1 MVDMT
6 AATAVTTPPIPIVA
20 LDVGT
25 LGEAQRLVA
34 RLGPAAEFYKVGL
47 QLFTAEGP
55 RAVEWLRADGKRVFL
70 DLKLH
75 DIPNTVRG
83 AAASAGAL
91 GVSLLTVHALGGAA
105 MVRAAVEGAGE
116 GTGILAV
123 TVLTSM
129 DEAAYGRTLGR
140 AVQVS
145 DEVLRLSDVAREA
158 QAHGVVC
165 AGTECA
171 AVRRRFGDALQP
183 LVPGLRAAGGATHDQ
198 SRVVTAAEAARAGAA
213 YVIFGRAVTAAP
225 DPAAAFAALSAELAA
240 ARRD

>member
-1 MVDMT
+1 MAGV
-6 AATAVTTPPIPIVA
+6 TAVMAPPVPIVA

-25 LGEAQRLVA
+25 LVEAQRLVS
-34 RLGPAAEFYKVGL
+34 RLGPAADFYKVGL

-55 RAVEWLRADGKRVFL
+55 RAVDWLRDEGKRVFL

-83 AAASAGAL
+83 AAASASAL

-105 MVRAAVEGAGE
+105 MVRAAVEGAGA

-129 DEAAYGRTLGR
+129 DEHAFGQSLGR
-140 AVQVS
+140 AVHVS

-198 SRVVTAAEAARAGAA
+198 SRVVTAADAARAGAA

-225 DPAAAFAALSAELAA
+225 DPAAAFASLSAELSV
-240 ARRD
+240 ARQG

>member
-1 MVDMT
+1 MADVS
-6 AATAVTTPPIPIVA
+6 AGRTPPVPIVA

-25 LGEAQRLVA
+25 LVEAQRLVA
-34 RLGPAAEFYKVGL
+34 RLGPAADFYKVGL
-47 QLFTAEGP
+47 QLFAAEGP
-55 RAVEWLRADGKRVFL
+55 RAVDWLRGDGKRVFL

-83 AAASAGAL
+83 AAASASAL

-105 MVRAAVEGAGE
+105 MVRAAVEGAGD

-129 DEAAYGRTLGR
+129 DEAVFGHALGR
-140 AVQVS
+140 AVHVGE
-145 DEVLRLSDVAREA
+145 EVLRLSAFAVEA

-183 LVPGLRAAGGATHDQ
+183 LVPGLRAAGGAVHDQ
-198 SRVVTAAEAARAGAA
+198 SRVVTAAAAARAGAA
-213 YVIFGRAVTAAP
+213 YVVFGRAVTAAA
-225 DPAAAFAALSAELAA
+225 DPAAAFATLSSELQG
-240 ARRD
+240 